1 MLECLILNAKIV
13 DGTGRTSYKGCVG
26 IKDGKIVIAKGTEEA
41 KELID
46 ANGCVVAPGFI
57 DPHSHGDFSVTQPEL
72 NILKTNQGI
81 TTELVGNCGSSAAPV
96 NIENI
101 EHLKN
106 LLSVIT
112 AKYPEDMINW
122 TSFERYLQYAE
133 SCPKTTNMRF
143 MVGHNALRI
152 AVMGMENRPSTP
164 KELDAMKCLLREA
177 MESGAAGLSTGLIYT
192 PGCYA
197 EPNEVLELA
206 KVIEP
211 FDGIYASHMRN
222 EAEGVTES
230 VKEVIDIGRK
240 TGVRVNISHHKILG
254 KQNWGKQKE
263 TLELIS
269 RANEEGIKVICDQYP
284 YTKCMTSTNACI
296 PPWHLAGGY
305 DVLSEKLKSK
315 EFRLQIK
322 AEMNNFDTPYDNFFL
337 NSGGWD
343 GVYVTS
349 AANTPDAEG
358 KYISEYAKLVGKDPW
373 DAYFDMCVENN
384 CRASAVYSS
393 MCDEDICEIFKSPY
407 CVVGTDG
414 LVRSIGESGHPR
426 ACASFPHALTYFVK
440 EKKIVTLEEAIRKM
454 SGLTADYLNV
464 KNKGYIREGYDADL
478 VIFDFDSLRDTA
490 TYDNPVSCAEGI
502 SHVIVN
508 GETVYKNNQL
518 TGKCSGKV
526 IRYNAK
532 DA

>member
-1 MLECLILNAKIV
+1 MLDCLILNAKIV
-13 DGTGRTSYKGCVG
+13 DGTGKPSYKGCVG
-26 IKDGKIVIAKGTEEA
+26 IKDGKIVVAKGTEEA
-41 KELID
+41 KEIIQ

-57 DPHSHGDFSVTQPEL
+57 DPHSHGDFSVAQEEL
-72 NILKTNQGI
+72 YILKTNQGI

-96 NIENI
+96 NVKNI

-106 LLSVIT
+106 LLSIIT
-112 AKYPEDMINW
+112 SKYPEDMTNW
-122 TSFERYLQYAE
+122 TSFEGYLKYIDC
-133 SCPKTTNMRF
+133 CPKTTNSLF
-143 MVGHNALRI
+143 LVGHNTLRI

-177 MESGAAGLSTGLIYT
+177 MESGAAGFSTGLIYT

-197 EPNEVLELA
+197 DPDEVLELA

-222 EAEGVTES
+222 EAEGVTDS
-230 VKEVIDIGRK
+230 VKEVIEIGRRA
-240 TGVRVNISHHKILG
+240 GVRVNISHHKILG

-263 TLELIS
+263 TLELIK
-269 RANEEGIKVICDQYP
+269 RANEEGIKVFCDQYP
-284 YTKCMTSTNACI
+284 YTKCMTSTNACM
-296 PPWHLAGGY
+296 PPWHLSGGY

-322 AEMNNFDTPYDNFFL
+322 GEMENPDTPYDNFFL

-349 AANTPDAEG
+349 TANTSIAEG
-358 KYISEYAKLVGKDPW
+358 KYISEYARIVGKDPW
-373 DAYFDMCVENN
+373 DAYFDMCVESN

-393 MCDEDICEIFKSPY
+393 MCDEDVCEIFKSPY

-414 LVRSIGESGHPR
+414 LALSLEENGHPR
-426 ACASFPHALTYFVK
+426 ACASFPRALTYFVK
-440 EKKIVTLEEAIRKM
+440 EKKIATLEEAIRKM
-454 SGLTADYLNV
+454 TGLTADYLNI
-464 KNKGYIREGYDADL
+464 KNKGYIKEGYDADL
-478 VIFDFDSLRDTA
+478 VIFDFDGLHDTA
-490 TYDNPVSCAEGI
+490 TYGNPVSYADGI
-502 SHVIVN
+502 SRVIVG
-508 GETVYKNNQL
+508 GETVYKDKLL

-526 IRYNAK
+526 IRYNA
-532 DA
+532 

>member
-1 MLECLILNAKIV
+1 MLDCLILNAKIV
-13 DGTGRTSYKGCVG
+13 DGTGKRSYKGCVG

-41 KELID
+41 KEIID
-46 ANGCVVAPGFI
+46 AKGCVVAPGFI
-57 DPHSHGDFSVTQPEL
+57 DPHSHGDFSVAQPEL

-96 NIENI
+96 NVKNI

-106 LLSVIT
+106 LLSIIT
-112 AKYPEDMINW
+112 SKYPEDMINW
-122 TSFERYLQYAE
+122 TTFERYLQYAD
-133 SCPKTTNMRF
+133 SCKKTTNVRF

-192 PGCYA
+192 PGSYA

-206 KVIEP
+206 KVIAP

-222 EAEGVTES
+222 EAEGVVES

-240 TGVRVNISHHKILG
+240 AGVRVNISHHKVLG
-254 KQNWGKQKE
+254 KPNWGKQKE

-269 RANEEGIKVICDQYP
+269 RANDEGIKVLCDQYP
-284 YTKCMTSTNACI
+284 YPKCMTSTNACM

-315 EFRLQIK
+315 EFRSQIK
-322 AEMNNFDTPYDNFFL
+322 REMEDANTPYDNFYL
-337 NSGGWD
+337 NAGGWD

-349 AANTPDAEG
+349 APNVPTSEG
-358 KYISEYAKLVGKDPW
+358 MYISEYAKSIGKDSW
-373 DAYFDMCVENN
+373 DAYFDMCIESN
-384 CRASAVYSS
+384 CRSSAVYSS
-393 MCDEDICEIFKSPY
+393 MCDEDTCEIFKSPY

-414 LVRSIGESGHPR
+414 LTRSIEECGHPR

-454 SGLTADYLNV
+454 TGLTADYLNV
-464 KNKGYIREGYDADL
+464 KNKGYIKEGYDADL

-508 GETVYKNNQL
+508 GETVYKDMQL
-518 TGKCSGKV
+518 TGKYSGKV
-526 IRYNAK
+526 IRYK
-532 DA
+532 I